1 MLIPDNELLNFNF
14 RFSKILIFAIRLMQL
29 KNMAILSPEILNK
42 NCKGTLMEHLN
53 IVFTE
58 VGDGRIVARMPV
70 DERTFQPMKRLHGG
84 ATMALA
90 ESVGSAGSAAIVD
103 LQTYSVLGVEISG
116 SHVAT
121 TSENEVLGIGTL
133 IHRGR
138 TQHVWEIRVEDRSG
152 KLISLCR
159 LTNRIVPIKK

>member
-1 MLIPDNELLNFNF
+1 MINPLLSLEIINE
-14 RFSKILIFAIRLMQL
+14 K
-29 KNMAILSPEILNK
+29 
-42 NCKGTLMEHLN
+42 CKGTLMEHLN

-58 VGDGRIVARMPV
+58 LADGRIVATMPV
-70 DERTFQPMKRLHGG
+70 DERTFQPMGRLHGG

-103 LQTYSVLGVEISG
+103 PGHFSVLGVEISG

-121 TSENEVLGIGTL
+121 TSENEVFGIGTL
-133 IHRGR
+133 VHRGK
-138 TQHVWEIRVEDRSG
+138 TQHVWEIRVEDKTG

-159 LTNRIVPIKK
+159 LTNRIVPLKK